1 MDIYRYLGNDVQEL
15 QQQAEVDPESRASKA
30 PI

>member
-15 QQQAEVDPESRASKA
+15 QQQAEVDSESRASKA
-30 PI
+30 SI